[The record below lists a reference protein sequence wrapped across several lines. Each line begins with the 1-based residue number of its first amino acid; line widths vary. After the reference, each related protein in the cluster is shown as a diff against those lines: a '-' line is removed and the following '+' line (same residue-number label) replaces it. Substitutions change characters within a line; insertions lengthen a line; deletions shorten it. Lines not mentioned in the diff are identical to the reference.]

1 MNNYDDTVL
10 GVGNSSHPAN
20 EIETELELTN
30 EEKLE
35 NKIDELKLEIFRL
48 QNILK
53 FRTANNFKVA
63 QICQGASGENTFIY
77 NQLKNIL

>member
-1 MNNYDDTVL
+1 MNYDEQVL

-20 EIETELELTN
+20 QEETELELTN

-35 NKIDELKLEIFRL
+35 NQIDNLKKEIFRL
-48 QNILK
+48 QNILT

>member
-1 MNNYDDTVL
+1 MNYDDTVL
-10 GVGNSSHPAN
+10 GIGHSSHPAN

-48 QNILK
+48 ENILK

-63 QICQGASGENTFIY
+63 QICQGASGENLFIY